1 MASYIASSQ
10 RAWPLHGG
18 ETGALLRARD
28 WSATSLGDVGQWP
41 ERFRAAVDTCL
52 DAGFACFVWWGPELV
67 QIYND
72 AALPIVQARHPDAFG
87 APVREAWPE
96 MWPAVSPVVM
106 RVMSTGRP
114 ARGAS
119 LPLTTPNAGPASVSL
134 FCSALRDATGE
145 AAGVLVA
152 AFDATEAAFAESA
165 PRYPALLE
173 AMDGCLS
180 PAFDMICGDACDDVP
195 RGDDLASWPDLIVR
209 EDGGDVTREYPAE
222 GMPLSRIPWVP
233 GAGFPLAKADVSEVA
248 PSNPGKADA
257 AGDSAAAEHMAVMV
271 AELQHR
277 TRNLIAVVRALISRT
292 LATSPSPEA
301 FWLRIEDRLC
311 ALSRVQGLLSR
322 AGQEPVTIGALLRLE
337 FDEDESAGRGEP
349 RRERVNIAGPAVR
362 LRNSMVQT
370 LALAVHELA
379 ANARKHGALSI
390 AGGRLRIGWRLEQR
404 ENRSWLVLNWLEET
418 PRRPGAP
425 AASKGYGR
433 TFIEHA
439 LSYSHGAETCYALD
453 EAGLWCSIAL
463 PLGDDVGEERP

>member
-1 MASYIASSQ
+1 
-10 RAWPLHGG
+10 
-18 ETGALLRARD
+18 
-28 WSATSLGDVGQWP
+28 
-41 ERFRAAVDTCL
+41 VDTCL

-72 AALPIVQARHPDAFG
+72 AALPIVQARHPHAFG

-96 MWPAVSPVVM
+96 MWPAVGAVVR

-114 ARGAS
+114 SRGAS
-119 LPLTTPNAGPASVSL
+119 LPLATPDAGPASVSF

-145 AAGVLVA
+145 ATGVLLA
-152 AFDATEAAFAESA
+152 AFDATGTVFAEPA
-165 PRYPALLE
+165 PRYSALLE
-173 AMDGCLS
+173 AMEGCLT
-180 PAFDMICGDACDDVP
+180 PAFDMICGDACEAL
-195 RGDDLASWPDLIVR
+195 RGDNLASWPDLIVR
-209 EDGGDVTREYPAE
+209 ENGGAVTREDPAE
-222 GMPLSRIPWVP
+222 GTPLSRIPWVH
-233 GAGFPLAKADVSEVA
+233 GAGFPLAKTDVSEEA
-248 PSNPGKADA
+248 PSAPSKPATANA
-257 AGDSAAAEHMAVMV
+257 ASDSAAAERMAFMV

-277 TRNLIAVVRALISRT
+277 TRNLIAVVRAIISRT
-292 LATSPSPEA
+292 MATSPSPEA
-301 FWLRIEDRLC
+301 FWLRIEERLR

-337 FDEDESAGRGEP
+337 FDEDKSTGRGEP
-349 RRERVNIAGPAVR
+349 RQERVDISGPAIR

-425 AASKGYGR
+425 EASKGYGR
-433 TFIEHA
+433 AFIEHA

-463 PLGDDVGEERP
+463 PLGDGAGE